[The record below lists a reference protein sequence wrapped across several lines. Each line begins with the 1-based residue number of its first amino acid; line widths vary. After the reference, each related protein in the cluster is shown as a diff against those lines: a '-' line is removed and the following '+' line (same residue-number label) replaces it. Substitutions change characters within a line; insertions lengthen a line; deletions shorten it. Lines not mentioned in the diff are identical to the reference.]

1 MVQTDDVV
9 AVLVGSPEDPEPTTD
24 VLRLVRIR

>member
-1 MVQTDDVV
+1 MVRPGDLVG
-9 AVLVGSPEDPEPTTD
+9 VLVGSPTDADPTTD